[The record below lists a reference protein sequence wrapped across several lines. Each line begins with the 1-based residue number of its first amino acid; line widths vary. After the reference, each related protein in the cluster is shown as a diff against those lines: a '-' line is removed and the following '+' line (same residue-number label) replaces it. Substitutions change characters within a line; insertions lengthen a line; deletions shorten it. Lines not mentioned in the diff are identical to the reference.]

1 MLKKHY
7 ISILIVILS
16 VLGMV
21 SQKQNLQPNQEIL
34 VQFSNH
40 TLESVAVDQVVS
52 AIKQQLSTLGVQE
65 VEVKKEASGALRIS
79 YFSKAGVSQIKASL
93 DTDGDLEINFNRTSK
108 SNPNKGPL
116 NTDDLAYDFDV
127 YEIQK
132 SNQSGWDFNAV
143 TSSAFDSKSNIYT
156 NTNGFAI
163 VFTLKNENAITQKRV
178 KASKYIAFAVQ
189 YIPHKIPE
197 VRAGPKMA

>member
-1 MLKKHY
+1 MFKKHY
-7 ISILIVILS
+7 ISILVVVLS

-52 AIKQQLSTLGVQE
+52 AIKQQLITLGVQE

-79 YFSKAGVSQIKASL
+79 YFSKAAVSQIKASL
-93 DTDGDLEINFNRTSK
+93 QTNGDLEINFNSTSK
-108 SNPNKGPL
+108 SNPDKGPL
-116 NTDDLAYDFDV
+116 KTYDLAYDFDV

-132 SNQSGWDFNAV
+132 SKHSGWDFNAV
-143 TSSAFDSKSNIYT
+143 NISAFDTKSDIYT

-163 VFTLKNENAITQKRV
+163 VFTLKNENPIAQKRI
-178 KASKYIAFAVQ
+178 KASQYIALAVQ
-189 YIPHKIPE
+189 HISHKIPE
-197 VRAGPKMA
+197 VRAGPFCV